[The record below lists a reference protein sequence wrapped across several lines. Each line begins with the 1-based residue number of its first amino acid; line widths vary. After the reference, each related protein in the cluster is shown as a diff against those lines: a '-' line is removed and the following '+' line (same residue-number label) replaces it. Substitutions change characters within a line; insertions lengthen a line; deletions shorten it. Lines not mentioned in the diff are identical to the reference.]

1 MIPLSLGVSE
11 NYGGGEL
18 PPSHLRGTTY
28 ARPSLTCSRRRHHR
42 GGHNPHRSRQRH
54 THKSAAKL
62 SYYMECFTLKTVG
75 NDINAQASQGWTVRA
90 MVDHESPEGQE
101 CLLVLFERET
111 P

>member
-1 MIPLSLGVSE
+1 MRVGLPLAVAAGIAAA
-11 NYGGGEL
+11 GI
-18 PPSHLRGTTY
+18 T
-28 ARPSLTCSRRRHHR
+28 LTAAT
-42 GGHNPHRSRQRH
+42 GAN

-62 SYYMECFTLKTVG
+62 SYYMQCFALKTVG

-90 MVDHESPEGQE
+90 MVDHESPDGQE

>member
-1 MIPLSLGVSE
+1 MRVLFALGAAAGIAAAGITLTAAVSA
-11 NYGGGEL
+11 N
-18 PPSHLRGTTY
+18 
-28 ARPSLTCSRRRHHR
+28 
-42 GGHNPHRSRQRH
+42 

-62 SYYMECFTLKTVG
+62 SYYMECFALKTVG

-90 MVDHESPEGQE
+90 MIDHQSPDGQE